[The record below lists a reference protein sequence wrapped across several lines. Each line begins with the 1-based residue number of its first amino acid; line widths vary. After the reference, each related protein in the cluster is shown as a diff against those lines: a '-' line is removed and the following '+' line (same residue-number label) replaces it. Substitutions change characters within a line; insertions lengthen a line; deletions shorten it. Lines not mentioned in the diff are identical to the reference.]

1 MDNLLPRHRSR
12 RATVRDVRRTN
23 QAVLL
28 QRLFFGGSMS
38 RQQLVEATGLSAG
51 TVTTVVNGLLGQGLL
66 IEAGTEDSDGGRP
79 RILLEVARDRAVAV
93 GVDVGETRVRI
104 EAFDLSLRK
113 IAGEDRL
120 VTTLDLAPE
129 RAVDAIVNGIE
140 ALLRRVGADLCS
152 VAGVGVGVSGIVEDR
167 EGLVH
172 AASIGWQAVPF
183 ASLLR
188 RQLAVPIRVDNGAK
202 TMGQAEMWFG
212 AGRGVP
218 NAAVA
223 LLGTGVGAAVF
234 TDGQLYRGAHSSAG
248 EWGHVP
254 VAVGGRI
261 CRCGSR
267 GCLEAYVGGWAIAQ
281 RWRDMVGG
289 PAGDQEAALGAFA
302 AAIGVDP
309 RADELADEF
318 AEYLGAGLGTLVNLF
333 NPERIVVAG
342 WVGLKLG
349 PALLQRIRDHTRS
362 YALRRPYEQVEIVL
376 GQLGADAVALGA
388 ATLVVD
394 GILVGDL
401 PVPARGKR
409 PDEAARVALP
419 A

>member
-1 MDNLLPRHRSR
+1 
-12 RATVRDVRRTN
+12 
-23 QAVLL
+23 L

-188 RQLAVPIRVDNGAK
+188 RQTTSRPAPSSSRHCRHGSEQPA
-202 TMGQAEMWFG
+202 G